1 MAHIENSKVILEGI
15 FSDASI
21 YVPANTTYKE
31 GTVLGRNSSGK
42 LTAFSSDL
50 NVAAADNVEAFNSS
64 PLYILAQTI
73 TNSDTTNAATM
84 DLVRVLE
91 AGTVDKAKVI
101 FVKTADASVVAYLD
115 ALHTNGIRLV
125 NVEEQCG
132 TSSIGE

>member
-1 MAHIENSKVILEGI
+1 MTHINNSKVILDGI
-15 FSDASI
+15 FTDASI

-50 NVAAADNVEAFNSS
+50 NVADPVFNSS

-73 TNSDTTNAATM
+73 TNADDSNAATI

-91 AGTVDKAKVI
+91 TGTVDKSKVI
-101 FVKTADASVVAYLD
+101 FKKTADASVVAYLD

-132 TSSIGE
+132 TSSLGE

>member
-1 MAHIENSKVILEGI
+1 MTHINNSKVILDGI
-15 FSDASI
+15 FTDASI
-21 YVPANTTYKE
+21 YVPANTTYAE

-50 NVAAADNVEAFNSS
+50 DVADPVFNSA
-64 PLYILAQTI
+64 PLYILAQSI
-73 TNSDTTNAATM
+73 TNADLSNPATI

-91 AGTVDKAKVI
+91 SGTVDKSKVI
-101 FVKTADASVVAYLD
+101 FAKTADASVVAYID

-132 TSSIGE
+132 TSSLGE

>member
-1 MAHIENSKVILEGI
+1 MTHISNSKVILDGI
-15 FSDASI
+15 FTDASV
-21 YVPANTTYKE
+21 YVPANTTYAE

-50 NVAAADNVEAFNSS
+50 DVAASGDDPAFNSV
-64 PLYILAQTI
+64 PLYILAQSI
-73 TNSDTTNAATM
+73 TNADTDNAATI

-91 AGTVDKAKVI
+91 TGTVDKAKVI
-101 FVKTADASVVAYLD
+101 FKKSADASVVAYLD

-132 TSSIGE
+132 TSSLGE

>member
-1 MAHIENSKVILEGI
+1 MTHISNSKVILDGI
-15 FSDASI
+15 YTDASI
-21 YVPANTTYKE
+21 YVPANTTYAE

-50 NVAAADNVEAFNSS
+50 DVADPVFNSS

-73 TNSDTTNAATM
+73 KNADLSNPATI

-91 AGTVDKAKVI
+91 TGTVDKAKVI
-101 FVKTADASVVAYLD
+101 FKKTDDASVVAYLD

-132 TSSIGE
+132 TSSLGQ

>member
-1 MAHIENSKVILEGI
+1 MTHISNSKVILDGI
-15 FSDASI
+15 FSDASV

-50 NVAAADNVEAFNSS
+50 NVAAAENVDPFTSS

-73 TNSDTTNAATM
+73 TNADTTNAATI

-91 AGTVDKAKVI
+91 TGTVDASKII
-101 FVKTADASVVAYLD
+101 FVKTADASVVANLD

-125 NVEEQCG
+125 NNEQQFG

>member
-1 MAHIENSKVILEGI
+1 MAHINNSKVILDGI

-21 YVPANTTYKE
+21 YVPANTTYAE

-50 NVAAADNVEAFNSS
+50 NVAASGDDPAFESA

-73 TNSDTTNAATM
+73 KNSDTSNAATI

-101 FVKTADASVVAYLD
+101 FAKTADASVVAYLD

-125 NVEEQCG
+125 TVQEQCG

>member
-1 MAHIENSKVILEGI
+1 MTHINNSKVILDGI
-15 FSDASI
+15 FTDASI
-21 YVPANTTYKE
+21 YVPANTTYAE

-50 NVAAADNVEAFNSS
+50 NVADPVFNSS
-64 PLYILAQTI
+64 PLYILAQSI
-73 TNSDTTNAATM
+73 TNADEDNAATI

-91 AGTVDKAKVI
+91 SGTVDKSKVI
-101 FVKTADASVVAYLD
+101 FKKAADASVVAYLD

-132 TSSIGE
+132 TSSLGE

>member
-1 MAHIENSKVILEGI
+1 MTHISNSKVILDGI
-15 FSDASI
+15 YTDASI
-21 YVPANTTYKE
+21 YVPANTTYAE

-50 NVAAADNVEAFNSS
+50 DVADPVFNSS

-73 TNSDTTNAATM
+73 KNADLSNPATI

-91 AGTVDKAKVI
+91 TGTVDKSKVVFI
-101 FVKTADASVVAYLD
+101 KSADASVVAYLD

-132 TSSIGE
+132 TSSLGQ

>member
-1 MAHIENSKVILEGI
+1 MTHISNSKVILDGI
-15 FSDASI
+15 FSDASV

-50 NVAAADNVEAFNSS
+50 NVAAAENVDPFTSS

-73 TNSDTTNAATM
+73 TNADTTNAATI

-91 AGTVDKAKVI
+91 TGTVDKSKVVFI
-101 FVKTADASVVAYLD
+101 KSDDASVVAYID

-132 TSSIGE
+132 TSSLGQ

>member
-1 MAHIENSKVILEGI
+1 MTHINNSKVILDGI
-15 FSDASI
+15 FTDASI
-21 YVPANTTYKE
+21 YVPANTTYAE

-50 NVAAADNVEAFNSS
+50 DVDSPAFASS

-73 TNSDTTNAATM
+73 KNADLSNPATI

-91 AGTVDKAKVI
+91 SGTVDKSKVI
-101 FVKTADASVVAYLD
+101 FAKTDDASVVAYID

-132 TSSIGE
+132 TSSLGE